1 MVLLMHKITTN
12 NQGGIK
18 KKMNY
23 GEILEQL
30 ESAQKDLMMID
41 DYSEEVYQG
50 IAAAIQELEYLIEEL
65 EAL

>member
-12 NQGGIK
+12 NQGGI

-50 IAAAIQELEYLIEEL
+50 IATAIQELEYLIEEL

>member
-1 MVLLMHKITTN
+1 
-12 NQGGIK
+12 
-18 KKMNY
+18 MNY

-50 IAAAIQELEYLIEEL
+50 ILAAIQELEYLIEE
-65 EAL
+65 